1 MRSQYISVDPRA
13 RATRSHLLES
23 TRNRGCSEVVH
34 TGKNQGRSMTGNVFN
49 RLGRG
54 VDMRETLN
62 RRREQERSQHS
73 IDQKVQTEANSQ
85 GMRNIPLEICDV

>member
-1 MRSQYISVDPRA
+1 MEQRTFRSRTTENNPRK
-13 RATRSHLLES
+13 S
-23 TRNRGCSEVVH
+23 TS
-34 TGKNQGRSMTGNVFN
+34 GNVFN

-73 IDQKVQTEANSQ
+73 SAQRVWSETNSQ
-85 GMRNIPLEICDV
+85 GIKNIPLEDLRCVIVAIKE